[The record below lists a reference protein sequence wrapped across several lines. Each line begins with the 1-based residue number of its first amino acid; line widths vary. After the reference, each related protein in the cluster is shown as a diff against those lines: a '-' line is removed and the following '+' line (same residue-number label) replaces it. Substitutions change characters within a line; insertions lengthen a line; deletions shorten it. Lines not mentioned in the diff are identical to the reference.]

1 MLGLASFIMRGRSQA
16 ALVATVFAVLSLLF
30 PLTGMLSSATLSL
43 ATLRQGPGEGL
54 IVGGM
59 AGLAT
64 GLFAFAALGSPLPAI
79 GFILALW
86 LPAWVL
92 AVVLR
97 NSRSQALTLMVAGL
111 IGLAI
116 LMGLNLGVADP
127 AAYWAEIMEPL
138 RQGLIEGGILK
149 DAESQLLIQDLARWM
164 TAAFAATF
172 YFQALLAL
180 LLGRWWQSLLYNP
193 GGFGEEFRNLRL
205 GKGLGALGLILIAF
219 LLLRGENQ
227 WAADLLILITPLFM
241 LQGLALIHWLVKA
254 LQASRGWLIGLY
266 ALFLLTLP
274 HAQVLTAGL
283 GLADIWV
290 NVRARM
296 SPRTTEKN

>member
-30 PLTGMLSSATLSL
+30 PLTGMLSSATLAL

-54 IVGGM
+54 IVGGL

-97 NSRSQALTLMVAGL
+97 NSRSQALTLLVAGL

-241 LQGLALIHWLVKA
+241 LQGLALIHWLIKA
-254 LQASRGWLIGLY
+254 LHASRGWLIGLY
-266 ALFLLTLP
+266 ALFLLALP

>member
-16 ALVATVFAVLSLLF
+16 ALMAAVFAVLSLLF
-30 PLTGMLSSATLSL
+30 PLTGMLSSATLAL

-54 IVGGM
+54 VVGFF

-64 GLFAFAALGSPLPAI
+64 GLFAYAAMGSPVPAV
-79 GFILALW
+79 GFALALW

-97 NSRSQALTLMVAGL
+97 NSRSPALTVNVAGL

-116 LMGLNLGVADP
+116 LVGLKVGVADP
-127 AAYWAEIMEPL
+127 AAYWAEIMEPV

-149 DAESQLLIQDLARWM
+149 DAESQALIQELARWM

-180 LLGRWWQSLLYNP
+180 FLGRWWQSLLYNP
-193 GGFGEEFRNLRL
+193 GGFGEEFRHLRL
-205 GKGLGALGLILIAF
+205 GKGLGALGLVLLA
-219 LLLRGENQ
+219 LLLVMGENQ
-227 WAADLLILITPLFM
+227 WAADLLILITPLFL
-241 LQGLALIHWLVKA
+241 LQGLALIHWLIKA
-254 LQASRGWLIGLY
+254 MQASRGWLIGLY
-266 ALFLLTLP
+266 ALFLLALP

-290 NVRARM
+290 NVRARI
-296 SPRTTEKN
+296 SPRKTERN

>member
-30 PLTGMLSSATLSL
+30 PLTGMLSSATLAL

-54 IVGGM
+54 IVGGL

-266 ALFLLTLP
+266 ALFLLALP

-296 SPRTTEKN
+296 SPRTTKKN